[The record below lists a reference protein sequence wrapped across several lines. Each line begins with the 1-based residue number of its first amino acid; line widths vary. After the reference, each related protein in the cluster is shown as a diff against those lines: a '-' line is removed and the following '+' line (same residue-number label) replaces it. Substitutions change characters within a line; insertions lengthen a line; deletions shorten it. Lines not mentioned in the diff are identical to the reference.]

1 MSTATGRYATTEAPP
16 QPSPSVRIDQRP
28 KGLTYNSCVPTLERD
43 TTSSRHYIGF
53 GLAPRL
59 SCSAKTCQLSATDQ
73 VTCYQQPTI
82 LLITSYLKDLQRP
95 FPPNRREEGSWK
107 ELLFFS
113 YQRGK
118 RILKLK
124 EAAYQFK
131 KKKKKRQ
138 KRRDNEKRRIF
149 CLVISFLIVKFFFFF
164 KLCSSNSFI
173 FLKEKGKRENKKEK
187 LRCFYFSGHSR

>member
-131 KKKKKRQ
+131 KKKRQ